1 MALGRLLQWGIR
13 QSAEAENQMI
23 SVERVIEYGQTIS
36 ENEMESSLGR
46 DFKNGFSLAKKR
58 TN

>member
-23 SVERVIEYGQTIS
+23 SVERVIEFGKIIS
-36 ENEMESSLGR
+36 ENVTESSFVQDCKSEL
-46 DFKNGFSLAKKR
+46 F
-58 TN
+58 